1 MKRLLAF
8 LIGVPAAIWAAVIT
22 FFALRHIRKPH
33 LDYIRQTGLHRIDRW
48 PHGVFYF
55 THLKD
60 YLRLGRLVMYFADL
74 LPYLPKKLFADTY
87 HGKLIPF
94 QEAVNLVSVEEDVVA
109 KNLERIVPYSIC
121 KDIILDHPT
130 ELAVARCVCRETSK
144 NHCHPDE
151 VCLFVGEPYV
161 SMIAASKNNPGR
173 RITAD
178 EAIDILRKTDEAGCL
193 HAAFFKD
200 IVGGKFFAICNCCS
214 CCCVAIEGARYKDVP
229 LLGHSGLMPVFDEDT
244 CSSCGNCVEACP
256 FGALSIEK
264 NGVPAVDLEA
274 CMGCAVCNAVCP
286 SDAVRLQKAPG
297 RPDPLV
303 MNELKGAITDN

>member
-1 MKRLLAF
+1 MKKVIALLTG
-8 LIGVPAAIWAAVIT
+8 IPATISTAIAAA
-22 FFALRHIRKPH
+22 FALRHIRKPH

-48 PHGVFYF
+48 PHGIVYF

-87 HGKLIPF
+87 HGKLVPL
-94 QEAVNLVSVEEDVVA
+94 QEAVNLVSIDEDVVA
-109 KNLERIVPYSIC
+109 TNLERIVPYNIC
-121 KDIILDHPT
+121 KDIILEHPA

-173 RITAD
+173 KITVE
-178 EAIDILRKTDEAGCL
+178 EAVEILKQTDEAGCL

-200 IVGGKFFAICNCCS
+200 IVGGKFFAICNCCK
-214 CCCVAIEGARYKDVP
+214 CCCVAIEGSRYKDVP
-229 LLGHSGLMPVFDEDT
+229 FFGHSGLMPVFHAGSCT
-244 CSSCGNCVEACP
+244 SCGKCVEACP
-256 FGALSIEK
+256 FGALSMVK
-264 NGVPAVDLEA
+264 KGVPAVDLEA
-274 CMGCAVCNAVCP
+274 CMGCAVCNSVCK
-286 SDAVRLQKAPG
+286 SDAVGLAKAPN
-297 RPDPLV
+297 RPEPLLID
-303 MNELKGAITDN
+303 ELIKTSA